1 MDLAQWGTRIAKVQ
15 VKRFKMY
22 SLINIRQIYIFL
34 NYAIKWRIIVC
45 WFLDF
50 YPLVTVFG
58 CWEHKIVLHIKKI
71 FPNGPPMEFLF
82 TLWYPK
88 RSKNNYRAP
97 LQNIFSWPI
106 LHSSMDI
113 VEKDFENA
121 LFSIYILLITLWCRK
136 MLRKLLKEGT
146 YSREEIIPGSTV
158 GRILSRK

>member
-1 MDLAQWGTRIAKVQ
+1 MPSNDELLSVDFWIFTRWWLFLGVGNIKLFCTS
-15 VKRFKMY
+15 KRF
-22 SLINIRQIYIFL
+22 
-34 NYAIKWRIIVC
+34 
-45 WFLDF
+45 
-50 YPLVTVFG
+50 
-58 CWEHKIVLHIKKI
+58 
-71 FPNGPPMEFLF
+71 FPMVPPMEFLF